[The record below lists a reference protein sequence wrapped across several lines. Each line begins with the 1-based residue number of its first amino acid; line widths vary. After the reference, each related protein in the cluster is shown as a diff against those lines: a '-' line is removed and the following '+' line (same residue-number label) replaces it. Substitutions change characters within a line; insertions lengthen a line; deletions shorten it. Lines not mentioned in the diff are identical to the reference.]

1 MSPTSAK
8 CCQGLFIL
16 SAQQSVSF
24 GFNVFFFS
32 SRSVSNRLSCTESG
46 MMYYCGKYSVLYIRD
61 DTSLAFSDRGI
72 RLRITSTG
80 VYSMLNA
87 VLVISMME
95 ARIPTSRS
103 SSFFFLLLQTPGP
116 VLRFSRQRFVPKSHA
131 QNLISSW
138 RGDDEPFSGKSDPF
152 SFRLFFL
159 KKKKRRTLVIA
170 SAGTNWKSTGITAS
184 HHGVLPM
191 SPKQHSVL
199 RSSRN
204 GRVPF
209 YYTVH
214 TRIPYS
220 VLRSLSDDN

>member
-1 MSPTSAK
+1 
-8 CCQGLFIL
+8 
-16 SAQQSVSF
+16 
-24 GFNVFFFS
+24 
-32 SRSVSNRLSCTESG
+32 
-46 MMYYCGKYSVLYIRD
+46 MYYCGKYSVLYIRD

-152 SFRLFFL
+152 SFRLFFFL
-159 KKKKRRTLVIA
+159 KKKRRTLVIA
-170 SAGTNWKSTGITAS
+170 SAGTNWKSAMGTSRILATTVNMRS
-184 HHGVLPM
+184 WECP
-191 SPKQHSVL
+191 PNNTPFSVVAGMAVSL
-199 RSSRN
+199 STTRYIL
-204 GRVPF
+204 VF
-209 YYTVH
+209 H
-214 TRIPYS
+214 TPYS
-220 VLRSLSDDN
+220 AV